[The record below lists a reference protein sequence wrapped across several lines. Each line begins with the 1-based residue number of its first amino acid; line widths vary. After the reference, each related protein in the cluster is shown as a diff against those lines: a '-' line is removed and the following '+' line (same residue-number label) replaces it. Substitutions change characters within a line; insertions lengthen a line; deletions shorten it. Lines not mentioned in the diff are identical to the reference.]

1 MANIKLKDLLNE
13 QSISN
18 RPPISQ
24 VGDNTRTV
32 IPKQAVDAMNLGFK
46 TNSPE
51 YKKEQKELVIAKG
64 IAKKIYD
71 AKGTFYDDENAAVKA
86 IQQIK
91 DSTQFNLVQRELQKL
106 TGGRGIGQYV
116 TSFIGHL
123 EDVNTKGLGMYA
135 TGKLEGQRTQPLL
148 TSIITHLKKIKA
160 DPKTIA
166 IFDKYYNTLQ
176 KQFLTNMINLPET
189 MHMVNTVGSI
199 VSLLFGPIGLALS
212 TAYSLNDAQQ
222 YYEEGDDY
230 EAGLSLVFALIPGG
244 AKVAKGLIR
253 KIVTKSGVLTKAERA
268 VLMYAS
274 KNKSLIQ
281 NKIGNLIKT
290 GIESGKL
297 NPYAFD
303 APKWLTNVGKG
314 TFKLAYGATKYIVAP
329 IAAYDVAYN
338 KLNPPMS
345 EDEFN
350 SIMYAELNN
359 ELKRELNNIK

>member
-13 QSISN
+13 QSALKQ
-18 RPPISQ
+18 PPISQ

-32 IPKQAVDAMNLGFK
+32 IPKQAVNTVSSNMFRGSA
-46 TNSPE
+46 E
-51 YKKEQKELVIAKG
+51 YKEQQKAYV

-71 AKGTFYDDENAAVKA
+71 AKGIFLDDENAAVKA

-91 DSTQFNLVQRELQKL
+91 DSTQFNLVQKELQKL
-106 TGGRGIGQYV
+106 TRGRGIGQYV

-123 EDVNTKGLGMYA
+123 EDVDTKGLGVHV
-135 TGKLEGQRTQPLL
+135 TGKFEGQRTGPLL
-148 TSIITHLKKIKA
+148 DNIISHLERIKA
-160 DPKTIA
+160 DSKTINL
-166 IFDKYYNTLQ
+166 FQSYRSK
-176 KQFLTNMINLPET
+176 LTNQFFKNIWDMPET
-189 MHMVNTVGSI
+189 MHMVNTVGSV

-212 TAYSLNDAQQ
+212 TAYSLTDAQQ
-222 YYEEGDDY
+222 YYEEGNDY
-230 EAGLSLVFALIPGG
+230 EAGLALVFALIPGG
-244 AKVAKGLIR
+244 AKVGKGLIR

-268 VLMYAS
+268 VLMYAT
-274 KNKSLIQ
+274 KNKALIQ
-281 NKIGNLIKT
+281 NKIGNLIKS

-297 NPYAFD
+297 NPYAFN
-303 APKWLTNVGKG
+303 APKWLTNVDKG

-350 SIMYAELNN
+350 SIMYAELNS
-359 ELKRELNNIK
+359 ELNRELNNIK

>member
-1 MANIKLKDLLNE
+1 MNKSKLYEQAILN
-13 QSISN
+13 QL
-18 RPPISQ
+18 PISQ

-32 IPKQAVDAMNLGFK
+32 IPKQAVDAVSNNMFRGS
-46 TNSPE
+46 TE
-51 YKKEQKELVIAKG
+51 YKEQQKAYA

-71 AKGTFYDDENAAVKA
+71 AKGTFYDNENAVVKA

-91 DSTQFNLVQRELQKL
+91 DSIQFNLVQKELQKL

-123 EDVNTKGLGMYA
+123 EDVDTKGLGVHA
-135 TGKLEGQRTQPLL
+135 TGKTEGQRTLPLL
-148 TSIITHLKKIKA
+148 DSIDTHLKKIKA

-166 IFDKYYNTLQ
+166 IFDNYRTKLFKQ
-176 KQFLTNMINLPET
+176 KWTNVFDMPET
-189 MHMVNTVGSI
+189 MHMVNTVGSL

-222 YYEEGDDY
+222 YYEEGDNY
-230 EAGLSLVFALIPGG
+230 QAGLALVFAFVPGA
-244 AKVAKGLIR
+244 AKVSKGLIR
-253 KIVTKSGVLTKAERA
+253 KIVTKSGVLSKAERA

-281 NKIGNLIKT
+281 NKIGNLIKS
-290 GIESGKL
+290 GIESGRL

-314 TFKLAYGATKYIVAP
+314 TFKLAYGATKYVVAP
-329 IAAYDVAYN
+329 AIGVGAVAAGYDKAYDYIT
-338 KLNPPMS
+338 PTY
-345 EDEFN
+345 DELVEKQKQSN
-350 SIMYAELNN
+350 QVYLHTLMG
-359 ELKRELNNIK
+359 IK